1 MGEEVDRLDKAFE
14 WVVLFLTLS
23 YATVFQLLSWFL
35 RQEYVTNLFFAIRA
49 MFIPLVIIVFL
60 WLGKFVSVGLREMF
74 FRKLAWSW
82 GMFQL
87 GLCVWVTI
95 LLATMDT
102 SGEGS
107 PFEPI
112 FPQIALIFS
121 CIFVPLLT
129 YGIYRDIMKI
139 YEKAT
144 STNIFWKSKRWN
156 HGATIVAV
164 LSIVF
169 FLILLVLTGPRG

>member
-1 MGEEVDRLDKAFE
+1 MEQEVERLDKAFE

-35 RQEYVTNLFFAIRA
+35 GLEYATNLIWAIRA
-49 MFIPLVIIVFL
+49 LFIPLVIIVFL
-60 WLGKFVSVGLREMF
+60 WLGKFVSGGLKKMF

-87 GLCVWVTI
+87 GLCVFVTI
-95 LLATMDT
+95 LLVTMDT

-107 PFEPI
+107 PFLPI
-112 FPQIALIFS
+112 FPRIALILS

-129 YGIYRDIMKI
+129 YGIYRGIMKI

-156 HGATIVAV
+156 YGATITAV
-164 LSIVF
+164 LTIAF
-169 FLILLVLTGPRG
+169 FLILMVLTRPF